1 MAGMVPSLTVRAARF
16 LPGCAGLVGLVV
28 GVGLAV
34 WVVLWISLRSSAVR
48 VPAVVGQDLATAAAT
63 LQDVGLVGRV
73 QEGVFSRDMAIGRIA
88 VQRPGPGLQLKRGAA
103 ILLYPSLGEEVR
115 RVPELRGLP
124 LALAQVEL
132 ESSGLFTDHLCE
144 VEGEGDSV
152 TVIGHSPA
160 AGTQVAPASR
170 VTLLV
175 NRVPR
180 QRRYVMPDLYG
191 VTEDGATRTVRALGF
206 QLATVQPVPYP
217 GVPAGIVLRQS
228 PAAGEAVA
236 EAAVVALWVSR

>member
-1 MAGMVPSLTVRAARF
+1 MVPSPTVKAVHF
-16 LPGCAGLVGLVV
+16 LQGCAGIVGFVV
-28 GVGLAV
+28 GAALAV

-48 VPAVVGQDLATAAAT
+48 VPSVVGQDLATATAT

-115 RVPELRGLP
+115 RVPDLRGLP
-124 LALAQVEL
+124 LTLAQAEL
-132 ESSGLFTDHLCE
+132 ESSGLSTDHICE

-152 TVIGHSPA
+152 AVVGHSPA
-160 AGTQVAPASR
+160 AGTQVAPLSS

-180 QRRYVMPDLYG
+180 QRCYVMPDLYG
-191 VTEDGATRTVRALGF
+191 VSEDGASRAVRALGF
-206 QLATVQPVPYP
+206 QLAAVQPVPYP
-217 GVPAGIVLRQS
+217 GVPAGVVLRQS
-228 PAAGEAVA
+228 PSAGEAVV